1 MVPKPPTPIPP
12 PPTWSDQVDK
22 KRKMDKKGGK
32 GPFRNGKSKKKL
44 LLNKLRLSKL
54 LGPNNGAEERLQ
66 R

>member
-1 MVPKPPTPIPP
+1 MVPRPPTPIPP
-12 PPTWSDQVDK
+12 PPTWSDLADK

-32 GPFRNGKSKKKL
+32 GPFRKGKSKKKL

-54 LGPNNGAEERLQ
+54 LAPNKGAEERLQ